1 VLKLQTGYDALYLG
15 EVNAR
20 TCLGE
25 LSIIGIDLGEKSF
38 YIDHQLTEDLLEN
51 YFKLACFHR
60 RAKHSVHL
68 CYSVQDIL
76 HVLAHNHCFTFL
88 NLCVVAGLGAPRL
101 ELLFP
106 IRLKDLHKLVLDAS
120 HMRLQ
125 LLRHFSCLTL
135 KCCNFLFLF
144 DLHTHL

>member
-1 VLKLQTGYDALYLG
+1 LLSHLADVSVLKLQTGYDALYLG

-60 RAKHSVHL
+60 RTKHSVHL
-68 CYSVQDIL
+68 VT
-76 HVLAHNHCFTFL
+76 VF
-88 NLCVVAGLGAPRL
+88 R
-101 ELLFP
+101 
-106 IRLKDLHKLVLDAS
+106 
-120 HMRLQ
+120 M
-125 LLRHFSCLTL
+125 SCMY
-135 KCCNFLFLF
+135 
-144 DLHTHL
+144 